1 MNKHVALF
9 CLLSTTAL
17 ALPGCN
23 LLKKAARGDDI
34 SRSDMVNAADSEVKN
49 QERNQEKIAELEED
63 IDEDLAEIEE
73 LRKNGRFSSTTYR
86 VKRLNENM
94 SKLRGLDSDNEKLT
108 SGPKRLAS
116 IESTYTEE
124 LYAKTTLMKDCDD
137 DAEKAKAGRM
147 DRNMY
152 ALNSGIENYLK
163 CRRRLTDVGVDG
175 SQISSLDEKI
185 MPEYEFYLNALFE
198 QATESR
204 KKKNFREAVAYET
217 KIMDWSKAMK
227 EIKDDS
233 KQEAYYTKKI
243 DGLRKRYK
251 DPEEVKAQQAKG
263 AFESWRTGVKT
274 TFDKQWTQ
282 VLSAEQAARPLYEE
296 GKTLAEASKFKEA
309 EAKLMD
315 ARKTLFSKAY
325 PSGLALETARRQGML
340 QKGLSYEI
348 ASSLANIYF
357 QQGDK
362 TKLYPELEL
371 IRDGRVWLD
380 QDKELE
386 VLLYNILADYKGT
399 LSPKATEL
407 VKRYAGRYSDTA
419 SKYKMTNEEAGAKVG
434 ESYNMMG
441 VAVETVDYRS
451 AAGDAKSNSGKIVRM
466 DRVVDSVSGGK
477 MKFDFKGTYD
487 KPVNCKRTGRVAS
500 VNAYTGSIIYERK
513 CQYKKVPTGYY
524 VLAPVPKGVKVS
536 KGDKVSFFAKVKDRT
551 GDKVNLDD
559 TAVVSISPA
568 GETTWFMGAGVK

>member
-1 MNKHVALF
+1 MNKHIALL

-17 ALPGCN
+17 TLPACN

-34 SRSDMVNAADSEVKN
+34 TRNDMVNAADSEIKDR
-49 QERNQEKIAELEED
+49 ERNQEKIADLEQD

-73 LRKNGRFSSTTYR
+73 LRKDGRFSSTKYR
-86 VKRLNENM
+86 VKRLNDNLA
-94 SKLRGLDSDNEKLT
+94 KLRALDSSNDKLT
-108 SGPKRLAS
+108 SAPKRLSS

-124 LYAKTTLMKDCDD
+124 LYAKTTLMKDCEEDT
-137 DAEKAKAGRM
+137 EKAKAGRM

-152 ALNSGIENYLK
+152 SLNSGIENYLK
-163 CRRRLTDVGVDG
+163 CRRRLTDVGVDA
-175 SQISSLDEKI
+175 SQVASLDEKI
-185 MPEYEFYLNALFE
+185 VPEYEFYLNALFE
-198 QATESR
+198 QATAYR
-204 KKKNFREAVAYET
+204 KEKRFRQAVAYET
-217 KIMDWSKAMK
+217 KIMDWSKALK
-227 EIKDDS
+227 EIQPDS
-233 KQEAYYTKKI
+233 KQEAYYTKKVT
-243 DGLRKRYK
+243 GLRTRYK

-274 TFDKQWTQ
+274 TFDKQWAMT
-282 VLSAEQAARPLYEE
+282 LAAEQAARPLYEE

-309 EAKLMD
+309 EAKLMQ
-315 ARKTLFSKAY
+315 ARKTLFAKAY

-348 ASSLANIYF
+348 ASVLANIYF

-386 VLLYNILADYKGT
+386 VRLYDILADYKGK
-399 LSPKATEL
+399 LSPKATDL

-419 SKYKMTNEEAGAKVG
+419 SKYKMTNEEASAKVG

-451 AAGDAKSNSGKIVRM
+451 AANDAKGNAGKIVRM

-513 CQYKKVPTGYY
+513 CQYRKVPTGYF
-524 VLAPVPKGVKVS
+524 VLAPVPKGVKVR

-551 GDKVNLDD
+551 GDKVNLQD
-559 TAVVSISPA
+559 TAIVSVSPA